1 MSNELQI
8 VDTNGEVLSID
19 NVITKLNDKAY
30 LASLADEQIEQ
41 LAYIVQ
47 SIKSPT
53 KKIDDELKTR
63 LVKGNQFNHI
73 SLTEYQRTTIKDTE
87 ENRNTFYKK
96 YGLDAFVFR
105 TPAQLKKKFG
115 ESIQDDLDKVIVCST
130 QNRVKYD

>member
-19 NVITKLNDKAY
+19 NVITKLNDKAH

-63 LVKGNQFNHI
+63 LVKGTQFNHI

-115 ESIQDDLDKVIVCST
+115 EKIESDINQAAKTDIS
-130 QNRVKYD
+130 QRVKYD